1 MWVALALTAGTA
13 QAARNA
19 FARSLAGKVS
29 PGLNSWAR
37 FTFNLPF
44 VTALVAVLLLTQPL
58 PQLSWSFLGF
68 CGLTAITQLLGN
80 VALVA
85 AFSRASFVESIVLHK
100 LEIVFAALIG
110 VALFSERPSGLGW
123 AGVVVSAVGVLV
135 MNLGRD
141 GVVKGW
147 RRAFHFDPGAV
158 LALTCG
164 VLLVLASFF
173 LKDAATI
180 FAELNPRVGSG
191 RFEAA
196 VHTLFHTTWIEVVIL
211 TVALRFIQPGEFALV
226 PRYWR
231 RMLVIGATG
240 FIGSLC
246 WFWAYSIAFVAY
258 VKAVGQVESL
268 LAIGLSVFVWRERHI
283 HAQLPGVALV
293 LTGILLVLLGAG

>member
-44 VTALVAVLLLTQPL
+44 VSVLVSALLLAHPA
-58 PQLSWSFLGF
+58 PQLSWAFFGF
-68 CGLTAITQLLGN
+68 CALTAITQLLGN

-85 AFSRASFVESIVLHK
+85 AFNRASFVESIVLHK

-110 VALFSERPSGLGW
+110 VALFGEQPSLLGW
-123 AGVVVSAVGVLV
+123 FGVCVSAVGVLL
-135 MNLGRD
+135 MNLVRD
-141 GVVKGW
+141 GVRTGW
-147 RRAFHFDPGAV
+147 RRAVYFDSGAM

-164 VLLVLASFF
+164 LLLVLASFF
-173 LKDAATI
+173 LKEAANL
-180 FAELNPRVGSG
+180 FAALNPRVGSG

-196 VHTLFHTTWIEVVIL
+196 VHTLFHTTWIEVLVL
-211 TVALRFIQPGEFALV
+211 TVAVRVARPREFALV
-226 PRYWR
+226 PRYWQ
-231 RMLVIGATG
+231 RMLLIGAFG
-240 FIGSLC
+240 FVGSLC
-246 WFWAYSIAFVAY
+246 WFWAYSIALVAY

-268 LAIGLSVFVWRERHI
+268 FAIVLAVVVWRERNVR
-283 HAQLPGVALV
+283 AQLPGVALV
-293 LTGILLVLLGAG
+293 LAGILLVLLGAG